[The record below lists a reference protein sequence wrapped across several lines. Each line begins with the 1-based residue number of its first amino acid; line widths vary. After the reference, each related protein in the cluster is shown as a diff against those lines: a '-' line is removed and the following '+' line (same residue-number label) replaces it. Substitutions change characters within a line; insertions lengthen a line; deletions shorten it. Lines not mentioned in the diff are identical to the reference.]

1 MKLLRRLTI
10 ALAILIVLAG
20 LGAFLENLSFS
31 KALGTAR
38 NDTVTLI
45 KPGAGVSA
53 IAQQLQNEH
62 LISNALL
69 FRIGLR
75 LHRAGQTLKA
85 GEYAIPARATMAQI
99 ADILISG
106 KSIQHKLTVAEGLTS
121 DMVWKLVKAEPAL
134 SGDAGP
140 VPVEGSLLP
149 DTYLFTRGT
158 TRAELIARMKKGQED
173 LLAKLWPGRDQD
185 LPYSTQM
192 QAVILASIVEK
203 ETGVASERPQVASVF
218 ANRLRIG
225 MRLQSDPTI
234 IYGITKGYPLGRRIR
249 QSEIDAVTPYNTYAI
264 PGLPQSPIANP
275 GRDAIAAVLKPAK
288 TSYLYFVANGTGGH
302 VFASTMVEQEKNVAA
317 WRRFREQTGK

>member
-1 MKLLRRLTI
+1 
-10 ALAILIVLAG
+10 
-20 LGAFLENLSFS
+20 
-31 KALGTAR
+31 
-38 NDTVTLI
+38 
-45 KPGAGVSA
+45 
-53 IAQQLQNEH
+53 LQDEK
-62 LISNALL
+62 LISNELL
-69 FRIGLR
+69 FRVGLK

-85 GEYAIPARATMAQI
+85 GEFAIPAHASMAQV

-121 DMVWKLVKAEPAL
+121 EMVWKLVKADPVLVGEP
-134 SGDAGP
+134 GP
-140 VPVEGSLLP
+140 VPIEGSLLP

-158 TRAELIARMKKGQED
+158 TRAELIDRMKKGQVD
-173 LLAKLWPGRDQD
+173 LLAKLWPQRDQD

-192 QAVILASIVEK
+192 QAIILASIVEK
-203 ETGVASERPQVASVF
+203 ETGIARERPQVASVF
-218 ANRLRIG
+218 VNRLRIG

-288 TSYLYFVANGTGGH
+288 TDYLYFVADGSGGH
-302 VFASTMVEQEKNVAA
+302 VFAATMAEQEKNVAA
-317 WRRFREQTGK
+317 WRKFREQTGK